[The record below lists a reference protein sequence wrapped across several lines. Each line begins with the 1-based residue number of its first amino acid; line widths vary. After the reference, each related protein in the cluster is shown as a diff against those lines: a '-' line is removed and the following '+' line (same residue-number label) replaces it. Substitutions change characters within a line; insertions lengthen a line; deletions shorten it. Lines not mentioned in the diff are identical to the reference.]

1 MGNQLTTLFTYFVI
15 YLLDLKDKLEK
26 KYFDFRNSNQTRD
39 TYEVIKKQENQPS
52 KTKIISI
59 EDISNYVKNKKK
71 ENKTEYKVISNG
83 DDEEM
88 ALKSVDDKSI
98 YDDHVGDGKE
108 KNREIVISNSNDKV
122 EKTNDEKYDFHDEDD
137 LEFDDGLLDNNKIE
151 DLKNDV
157 MSLEI

>member
-15 YLLDLKDKLEK
+15 YLLDLKEKLEK

-52 KTKIISI
+52 KPKIISI

-88 ALKSVDDKSI
+88 ALKSVEDKST
-98 YDDHVGDGKE
+98 YDDHVGDRNE
-108 KNREIVISNSNDKV
+108 KKREITISNSNDKV
-122 EKTNDEKYDFHDEDD
+122 EKTNDEKYDFHDDDD